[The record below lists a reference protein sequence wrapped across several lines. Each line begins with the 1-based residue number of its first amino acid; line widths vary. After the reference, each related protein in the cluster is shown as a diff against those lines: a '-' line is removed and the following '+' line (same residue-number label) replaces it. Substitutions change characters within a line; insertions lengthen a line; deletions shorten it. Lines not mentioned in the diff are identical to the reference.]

1 MVLLTRHHAAACR
14 LSLVGYTP
22 WVIWGG
28 WGVVVGLEWGVARG
42 IVSIHQ
48 SLMGHEFA
56 ICEFTGVEH
65 PLGVTWSYY

>member
-1 MVLLTRHHAAACR
+1 
-14 LSLVGYTP
+14 
-22 WVIWGG
+22 
-28 WGVVVGLEWGVARG
+28 VVVGLEWGVARG